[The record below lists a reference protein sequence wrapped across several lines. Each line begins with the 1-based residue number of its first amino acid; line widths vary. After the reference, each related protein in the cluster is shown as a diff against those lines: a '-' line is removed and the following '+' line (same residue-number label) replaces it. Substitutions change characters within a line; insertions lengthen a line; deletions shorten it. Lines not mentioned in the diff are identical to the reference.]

1 MTRENKYQIDWNNTN
16 IEQPNFIGIKEICN
30 YTISDL
36 RPYIDWTFF
45 FVAWEMKKLY
55 PDILVDNTYDDIV
68 MINTFSYRSV
78 GNLSS
83 ARSKAQSYSSGGGG
97 FSSGGG
103 GGGSF
108 GGGGSMG
115 SR

>member
-1 MTRENKYQIDWNNTN
+1 MISLEEARENKYQIDWNNTN

-55 PDILVDNTYDDIV
+55 PDILKDSNYGEEAKKI
-68 MINTFSYRSV
+68 
-78 GNLSS
+78 LSD
-83 ARSKAQSYSSGGGG
+83 ANDMLDFIEKI
-97 FSSGGG
+97 
-103 GGGSF
+103 
-108 GGGGSMG
+108 ML
-115 SR
+115 